1 MERVKEVIMDKLL
14 LGAFLANIAYT
25 IGYPTIQEVTMKAAD
40 SRLISLV
47 SFIGCGGIVL
57 VGQIWDK
64 IGEEKLMKFFP
75 TYAIGDIVSYTI
87 LCSIFMT
94 TGNAKIYYLGQ
105 VVCSILTI
113 KNVGFGLSFIR
124 SKRYKENK
132 RAKYDN
138 LAAVLESVAS
148 LVGFGIA
155 AVVKIP
161 LMPSVVLM
169 GLGTLNRKLLHD
181 KSLLRNKITLAV

>member
-105 VVCSILTI
+105 VVCLILTI

-169 GLGTLNRKLLHD
+169 GLGTLIENYYMIKVYYEI
-181 KSLLRNKITLAV
+181 K

>member
-1 MERVKEVIMDKLL
+1 MERVKEVIADKLL

-64 IGEEKLMKFFP
+64 VGEEKLMKFFP
-75 TYAIGDIVSYTI
+75 AYAIGDIVSYAI

-105 VVCSILTI
+105 VICSILTI

-138 LAAVLESVAS
+138 LAAVLESIAS
-148 LVGFGIA
+148 LIGFGIA
-155 AVVKIP
+155 AIMKIP
-161 LMPSVVLM
+161 LMPSITLM
-169 GLGTLNRKLLHD
+169 GMGTLIENYYMIKVYFEI
-181 KSLLRNKITLAV
+181 K

>member
-1 MERVKEVIMDKLL
+1 MERVKQVITDKLL

-25 IGYPTIQEVTMKAAD
+25 IGYPTIQEVTMRAAD

-64 IGEEKLMKFFP
+64 VGEEKLMKFFP
-75 TYAIGDIVSYTI
+75 IYAIGDIVSYVI
-87 LCSIFMT
+87 LCSVFMT
-94 TGNAKIYYLGQ
+94 TGNAKVYYLGQ
-105 VVCSILTI
+105 AICSILTI

-148 LVGFGIA
+148 LIGFGIA
-155 AVVKIP
+155 AVIRIP
-161 LMPSVVLM
+161 LTESVILM
-169 GLGTLNRKLLHD
+169 GLGTIIENYYMIKVYYEI
-181 KSLLRNKITLAV
+181 K

>member
-1 MERVKEVIMDKLL
+1 
-14 LGAFLANIAYT
+14 
-25 IGYPTIQEVTMKAAD
+25 
-40 SRLISLV
+40 
-47 SFIGCGGIVL
+47 
-57 VGQIWDK
+57 
-64 IGEEKLMKFFP
+64 
-75 TYAIGDIVSYTI
+75 
-87 LCSIFMT
+87 MT
-94 TGNAKIYYLGQ
+94 TGNAKIYYLSQ

-169 GLGTLNRKLLHD
+169 GLGTLIENYYMIKVYYEI
-181 KSLLRNKITLAV
+181 K